1 MYLIDMTYIFAV
13 ERRLCDGS
21 NSKKRCQRQDI
32 AAAQCSKSPARWRQ
46 GRTLHR
52 LRILRFSRYGAGQ
65 VRNAATRTD
74 RWMVG
79 VPGGKNV
86 WLLSKRVLSS
96 SDRFSAGW
104 YMGII
109 SRATRSSKSTQIYPG
124 SHGFYRKISR
134 GQQLVIDFG
143 PSPITPGAIWDI
155 GASTEYR
162 TSTKSPTKKGL
173 NPSSSGT
180 KRNVIDK
187 DGLSSRYE
195 QLRSQALGQL
205 FTSGQGL
212 GLALFM
218 RKGMA
223 AWTHA
228 WTEYSS
234 KAAMAHFSETDTKN
248 RFTNIISNQIILC
261 LLAPPLFA

>member
-1 MYLIDMTYIFAV
+1 
-13 ERRLCDGS
+13 
-21 NSKKRCQRQDI
+21 
-32 AAAQCSKSPARWRQ
+32 
-46 GRTLHR
+46 
-52 LRILRFSRYGAGQ
+52 
-65 VRNAATRTD
+65 
-74 RWMVG
+74 
-79 VPGGKNV
+79 
-86 WLLSKRVLSS
+86 
-96 SDRFSAGW
+96 
-104 YMGII
+104 MGII
-109 SRATRSSKSTQIYPG
+109 SRATRSSKSTQIYQG

-134 GQQLVIDFG
+134 GQQLVINFG

-162 TSTKSPTKKGL
+162 TSAKSPTKKGL
-173 NPSSSGT
+173 NTSPSGT
-180 KRNVIDK
+180 KQNIIDK

-212 GLALFM
+212 GLTLFM

-228 WTEYSS
+228 WTKYSS

-248 RFTNIISNQIILC
+248 RFTDITSKQITMVLTNMVMEFNQKETENGFSNSPESDKRTSSTKSISLC
-261 LLAPPLFA
+261 PSIFVATGTYEPREHGTSICSAATSTGVGLAPSTGCYNRY